1 MYTGNNAH
9 NMKNITNGPKRAF
22 SFIFFA
28 SLNGKCASQL
38 ANEGSTLKLQV
49 EKFLETVRA
58 A

>member
-1 MYTGNNAH
+1 MPARTGAAANQV
-9 NMKNITNGPKRAF
+9 F
-22 SFIFFA
+22 SF
-28 SLNGKCASQL
+28 ASQL